1 MMGVALVTIVRIG
14 RLIAF
19 ALFPVDWIAVIK
31 HRISPC
37 Y

>member
-14 RLIAF
+14 RLIAL
-19 ALFPVDWIAVIK
+19 ALFLGDWIAVIK

-37 Y
+37 